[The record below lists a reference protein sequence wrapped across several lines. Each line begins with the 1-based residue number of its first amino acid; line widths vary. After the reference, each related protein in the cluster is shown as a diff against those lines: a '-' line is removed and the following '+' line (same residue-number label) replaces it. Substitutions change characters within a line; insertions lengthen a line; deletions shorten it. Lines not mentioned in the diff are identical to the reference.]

1 MDCRHPLVPTVAG
14 MLLVAGARVHAGE
27 AGTPGPLQVTGGDF
41 PALVMVVPDD
51 HAGGSRDA
59 MPGCDRIRARRL
71 DELPPGWSSRVAQVE
86 LDCEEAL
93 ADDAQQAL
101 TAVTARA
108 RSHADQVHLAGL
120 PVLEVRLMDSSRWG
134 DHQYVVDAPYE
145 QAAPPLRRFLETAC
159 QARALAGEMQAPC
172 TMVDTGDGLY
182 LATGDTSGQ
191 WIHADP
197 DHAGQTLYVEAWAD

>member
-1 MDCRHPLVPTVAG
+1 MDCRHPFVPTVAG

-41 PALVMVVPDD
+41 PALVMVV
-51 HAGGSRDA
+51 
-59 MPGCDRIRARRL
+59 PGCDRIRARRL

-108 RSHADQVHLAGL
+108 RLRADQVHLAGL

-159 QARALAGEMQAPC
+159 QARALAGETQVPC

>member
-1 MDCRHPLVPTVAG
+1 MDCRHPFVPAVAG

-41 PALVMVVPDD
+41 PALVMVVPGD
-51 HAGGSRDA
+51 HASDGRDA

-71 DELPPGWSSRVAQVE
+71 DELPPGWSRRVAQVE

-108 RSHADQVHLAGL
+108 RLSFSPPSLVSPTTALT
-120 PVLEVRLMDSSRWG
+120 ERMSSCPGCFNVQSRTPSPS
-134 DHQYVVDAPYE
+134 VSFKPMSAS
-145 QAAPPLRRFLETAC
+145 
-159 QARALAGEMQAPC
+159 RALAES
-172 TMVDTGDGLY
+172 
-182 LATGDTSGQ
+182 TS
-191 WIHADP
+191 
-197 DHAGQTLYVEAWAD
+197 